1 MAEVPVAF
9 CMYKFTFTFNH
20 HLGTSF
26 MYQSSFQV
34 AGKNKNKVKGLNTSQ
49 FQNLLQD
56 NSNQDNM
63 ILG

>member
-26 MYQSSFQV
+26 MYQLSFQV
-34 AGKNKNKVKGLNTSQ
+34 AGKNKNKVKLKRWYIIETPGKLCSEY
-49 FQNLLQD
+49 
-56 NSNQDNM
+56 S
-63 ILG
+63 